1 MFNSILGPHDAGST
15 PAVMLIKNASCGTKS
30 LLIENHRSGE
40 IGASKNSWEPGLS
53 VRTQIKAVSQDMK
66 EKTIA
71 NRFQSWNPL
80 DSVSKCRGVREE
92 PEITECESLDDWE
105 VVPPLTTREHRKGC
119 TAGRRNGEFDSGSI
133 VFGILAECL
142 YEQSGTWKCRNGA
155 WERAQAPRF
164 PTDLEI
170 LSLQV
175 KAMR

>member
-1 MFNSILGPHDAGST
+1 MQVRNAEIKNSTGVLSLSIIDILGGITYCCGSCPTLWCRMFNSILGPHDAGST

-80 DSVSKCRGVREE
+80 DSVSKCRG
-92 PEITECESLDDWE
+92 
-105 VVPPLTTREHRKGC
+105 
-119 TAGRRNGEFDSGSI
+119 
-133 VFGILAECL
+133 
-142 YEQSGTWKCRNGA
+142 
-155 WERAQAPRF
+155 
-164 PTDLEI
+164 
-170 LSLQV
+170 
-175 KAMR
+175 